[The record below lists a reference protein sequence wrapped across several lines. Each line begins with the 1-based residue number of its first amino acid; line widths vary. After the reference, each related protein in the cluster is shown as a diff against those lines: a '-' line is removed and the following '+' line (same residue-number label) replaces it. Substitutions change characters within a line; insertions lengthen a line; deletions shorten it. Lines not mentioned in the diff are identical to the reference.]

1 MNIVQNT
8 EQKTQ
13 KEKNKTQST
22 PKKKKI
28 LLLLV
33 LSSQRNSKIVIMNS
47 KLNVLVC
54 LGHILSSG

>member
-8 EQKTQ
+8 EQKTE
-13 KEKNKTQST
+13 KETQT
-22 PKKKKI
+22 I

-33 LSSQRNSKIVIMNS
+33 LSSLQRNSKIVTITNS